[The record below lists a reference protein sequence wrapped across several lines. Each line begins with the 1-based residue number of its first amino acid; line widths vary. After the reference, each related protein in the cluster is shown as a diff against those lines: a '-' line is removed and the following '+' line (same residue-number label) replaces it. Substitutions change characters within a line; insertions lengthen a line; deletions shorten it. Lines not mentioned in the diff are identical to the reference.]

1 MNSVPVLSE
10 GLASF
15 LRELGSQ
22 ISQGYIVRSDIPHLK
37 KEKKG
42 SHLREMKHS
51 VSQQAPALPVAW
63 GRVFLPLLHR

>member
-42 SHLREMKHS
+42 SHSRGMK
-51 VSQQAPALPVAW
+51 
-63 GRVFLPLLHR
+63 

>member
-1 MNSVPVLSE
+1 MNSAPVLSE

-22 ISQGYIVRSDIPHLK
+22 ISQGCIVRSDIPHLK

-42 SHLREMKHS
+42 SHSRGMK
-51 VSQQAPALPVAW
+51 
-63 GRVFLPLLHR
+63 